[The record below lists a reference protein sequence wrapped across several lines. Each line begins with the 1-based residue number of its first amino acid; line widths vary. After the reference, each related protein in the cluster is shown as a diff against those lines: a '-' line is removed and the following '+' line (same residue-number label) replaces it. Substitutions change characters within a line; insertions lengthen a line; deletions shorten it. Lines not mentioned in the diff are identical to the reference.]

1 MMTESQ
7 EQGQDPDQGNGVE
20 VELITALARQ
30 YQRPLIVQP
39 GMENVIILA
48 PSYLPDE
55 RGENGEAVMKL
66 EMVASIAGLTGSSDA
81 EYLRGVA
88 TLLRGF
94 AEDIAQAAEQR
105 AEGEG
110 DAQSDCSR

>member
-7 EQGQDPDQGNGVE
+7 EQDQEQDYQGVE
-20 VELITALARQ
+20 VHLSATLARQ
-30 YQRPLIVQP
+30 YQGPMTVHP
-39 GMENVIILA
+39 GMENVIILS
-48 PSYLPDE
+48 PSYLPDA
-55 RGENGEAVMKL
+55 RGENGEPVMKL

-94 AEDIAQAAEQR
+94 AEDIAQAAEQG

-110 DAQSDCSR
+110 DAQPDRSR